1 MKVGGNDNVILASD
15 NIDDD
20 RDNDNDDNGNNK
32 NKDNDF
38 VPHNVVVAPANMIMT
53 NDNNEN
59 EFFPYNIVVAATAR
73 MRRSLFL
80 VYKSFSQYNG
90 GFCTNRGDQICTN
103 RRDQRIENRGRKNKF
118 SQRGSCSVLPER
130 CVSL

>member
-20 RDNDNDDNGNNK
+20 RDNDNGNNK